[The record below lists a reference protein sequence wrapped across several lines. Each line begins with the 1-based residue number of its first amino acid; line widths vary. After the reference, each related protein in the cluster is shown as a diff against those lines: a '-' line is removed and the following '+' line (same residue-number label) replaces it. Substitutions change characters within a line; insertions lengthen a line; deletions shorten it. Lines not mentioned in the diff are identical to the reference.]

1 MAGVIFACCFW
12 QPSWRPAHAPVRHPI
27 SQLAKVS
34 PDEVRVQVARVGFDD
49 ETGSN
54 YVLLLDDTESR
65 MLPIMIGESEATAIL
80 LALHG
85 IKPERP
91 FTHDLIRSI
100 IGKTGNSV
108 DRIEIADM
116 RDEIYYATIYMDGGR
131 YTIDSR
137 PSDAIALAMNM
148 NAPIYVNT
156 KLFESAPAI
165 GLGGGGK
172 IPDTA
177 QALGLTVEQLTPD
190 LASAF
195 GEPGGR
201 GVLVSEVDSSAK
213 KAGVARGDIVV
224 KVGKNDVKA
233 LDDFNRQV
241 CERQERRCD
250 VDSESRRLEPHRHA
264 GCRRRALGARDSH
277 QLNRMLGAC
286 GHAQAARMAFVGAN
300 RERLAIAMHPCLHPR
315 NQRHRAL
322 VIVAQFAHLED
333 VVRASLDAIFLGL
346 ASRAVD
352 HRRENAARLLLAF
365 RFR

>member
-1 MAGVIFACCFW
+1 MKAFRGRHLCLLLLAAVVAACSCTRS
-12 QPSWRPAHAPVRHPI
+12 PS
-27 SQLAKVS
+27 SQSTAKVS
-34 PDEVRVQVARVGFDD
+34 PDEVRVQVARVGFDN

-65 MLPIMIGESEATAIL
+65 MLPIMIGENEATAIL

-148 NAPIYVNT
+148 NAPIYVNA
-156 KLFESAPAI
+156 KLFESAPSM

-177 QALGLTVEQLTPD
+177 RALGLTVEQLTPD

-224 KVGKNDVKA
+224 KVGDSDVKA
-233 LDDFNRQV
+233 LDDFNRQASQIKNGSV
-241 CERQERRCD
+241 T
-250 VDSESRRLEPHRHA
+250 LT
-264 GCRRRALGARDSH
+264 
-277 QLNRMLGAC
+277 LNRDGSNRTVTL
-286 GHAQAARMAFVGAN
+286 AADGTR
-300 RERLAIAMHPCLHPR
+300 
-315 NQRHRAL
+315 
-322 VIVAQFAHLED
+322 
-333 VVRASLDAIFLGL
+333 
-346 ASRAVD
+346 
-352 HRRENAARLLLAF
+352 
-365 RFR
+365 

>member
-1 MAGVIFACCFW
+1 MNAFGGRHLCLLLLAAVVAACSCTRS
-12 QPSWRPAHAPVRHPI
+12 PSGQ
-27 SQLAKVS
+27 STAKVS

-65 MLPIMIGESEATAIL
+65 MLPIMIGENEATAIL

-148 NAPIYVNT
+148 NAPIYVNA
-156 KLFESAPAI
+156 KLFESAPSM

-177 QALGLTVEQLTPD
+177 RALGLTVEQLTPD

-195 GEPGGR
+195 GEPSGR
-201 GVLVSEVDSSAK
+201 GVLVSEVDTTAK
-213 KAGVARGDIVV
+213 KAGVARGDIVI

-241 CERQERRCD
+241 SNVKNGD
-250 VDSESRRLEPHRHA
+250 VTLTLD
-264 GCRRRALGARDSH
+264 RDGS
-277 QLNRMLGAC
+277 NRTVTL
-286 GHAQAARMAFVGAN
+286 AADGTR
-300 RERLAIAMHPCLHPR
+300 
-315 NQRHRAL
+315 
-322 VIVAQFAHLED
+322 
-333 VVRASLDAIFLGL
+333 
-346 ASRAVD
+346 
-352 HRRENAARLLLAF
+352 
-365 RFR
+365 